1 MKIIPF
7 SCEIDPHFL
16 ETPIYSRFQKPRK
29 GDAYVYQ
36 EMSVFKFPGDDNVVF
51 QCKVSL
57 CDMDGTDAC
66 RSMIPPRCARTQLVA
81 EDEDQN
87 GPKRLKRGIAES
99 TKSGFAVTFDLESRT
114 LNVLENEAIRP
125 PTPIRYCDLRF

>member
-1 MKIIPF
+1 
-7 SCEIDPHFL
+7 L
-16 ETPIYSRFQKPRK
+16 ETPIYSRFLKPRK

-57 CDMDGTDAC
+57 CDMNGTDAC
-66 RSMIPPRCARTQLVA
+66 KNMIPPKCTNRQTVT
-81 EDEDQN
+81 DEDQN
-87 GPKRLKRGIAES
+87 GPKRFKRGIAEN
-99 TKSGFAVTFDLESRT
+99 TKSGFAMTFDLETRT
-114 LNVLENEAIRP
+114 LNVLENESIRP